1 LDTKAIITDTYS
13 GRTARYLAA
22 YRGAIPVY
30 AICYHEQSTRLLA
43 LSYGVYP
50 IFQEGKGNTQQYFIQ
65 ALQDLLTKG
74 LVEREDAVCY
84 LSGSFGE
91 GFGTTFLE
99 VNQVNKILESRKQ
112 YLLPNF

>member
-1 LDTKAIITDTYS
+1 MEIAF
-13 GRTARYLAA
+13 
-22 YRGAIPVY
+22 V
-30 AICYHEQSTRLLA
+30 
-43 LSYGVYP
+43 LSVFDIGGNFPPTLVTP
-50 IFQEGKGNTQQYFIQ
+50 GIFQEGKGNTQQYFIQ